1 MEDANTYTHAVYPGS
16 QGTLTLGI
24 KTATLTDADF
34 PRGQDREIRIYLRT
48 SLFTLLTRFQS
59 WVWHDAS
66 TTIPQPTSAGNAAN
80 DLPSDGVAVVVAQSG
95 GTVDTLTVT
104 PNPFSPNG
112 DGVNDD
118 AAFDFSLMLFLEPA
132 RVELEFTTLAGTVV
146 RRLEPVSRSVGR
158 HELHWDGRDDS
169 GRLVPPGLYIY
180 RFTAFGDGDDETQ
193 MGVVAVAY

>member
-1 MEDANTYTHAVYPGS
+1 
-16 QGTLTLGI
+16 
-24 KTATLTDADF
+24 
-34 PRGQDREIRIYLRT
+34 
-48 SLFTLLTRFQS
+48 
-59 WVWHDAS
+59 
-66 TTIPQPTSAGNAAN
+66 
-80 DLPSDGVAVVVAQSG
+80 
-95 GTVDTLTVT
+95 VT